1 MRIIHCCGFDSIP
14 SDLGTRALQDAVIAR
29 DGRPC
34 DEVKLFV
41 VDLRGAVSGGT
52 IESMVGVMD
61 AARDPAVRKVLGDP
75 YALNPPGERH
85 GPDRREPR
93 GPDHD
98 RVTDTWTA
106 PFVMAAINSR
116 VVRRSNALL
125 DFAYGRNFRY
135 QEVMATGTGPAGW
148 LRAFSTAAG
157 LGLFLVGMRAGPTR
171 ALLRRWV
178 LPDPGRGPSRE
189 RMAAGRFAMRLSGR
203 RDGNEVGACIVRGS
217 RDPGSAA
224 TAGMIAEAAVHLG
237 SDDRTA
243 RCAAGV
249 LTPATGLGDEITAGV
264 GRGELPC
271 SSHALRVPPPAS
283 RRFRGALRPGGAN
296 RP

>member
-29 DGRPC
+29 DGRLC

-106 PFVMAAINSR
+106 PVVAVRMTMTSR
-116 VVRRSNALL
+116 GVVGTVGRSSAPSGSLRRS
-125 DFAYGRNFRY
+125 
-135 QEVMATGTGPAGW
+135 
-148 LRAFSTAAG
+148 
-157 LGLFLVGMRAGPTR
+157 
-171 ALLRRWV
+171 LRRTS
-178 LPDPGRGPSRE
+178 PIP
-189 RMAAGRFAMRLSGR
+189 
-203 RDGNEVGACIVRGS
+203 
-217 RDPGSAA
+217 
-224 TAGMIAEAAVHLG
+224 TAG
-237 SDDRTA
+237 S
-243 RCAAGV
+243 
-249 LTPATGLGDEITAGV
+249 
-264 GRGELPC
+264 
-271 SSHALRVPPPAS
+271 
-283 RRFRGALRPGGAN
+283 
-296 RP
+296 